1 MSVRNFSKIICAALL
16 LVVCFCG
23 ASMAAENKYPIDKWL
38 DAQIKKAA
46 GNDPAMAEAVYIA
59 GEKWDA
65 ELNKYYKIVMGKLDA
80 AGQAKLKES
89 QRAWLKFRDA
99 ELSAAEA
106 VTDVFESGGT
116 MQRLDLND
124 RRMSLIRARTIDLM
138 EYSRQLSN

>member
-1 MSVRNFSKIICAALL
+1 M
-16 LVVCFCG
+16 
-23 ASMAAENKYPIDKWL
+23 
-38 DAQIKKAA
+38 A

-59 GEKWDA
+59 GEQWDA

-124 RRMSLIRARTIDLM
+124 RRMRVC
-138 EYSRQLSN
+138 QVKCV